1 MYKNGTTQPILL
13 DVANTLLPLC
23 TTLQPS
29 SSSNSNYNKTLGIAL
44 GIIFGVLILLGVW
57 RWFYLQNQKKKTIQ
71 NSVELKTSGNPMIHR
86 IGIDV

>member
-1 MYKNGTTQPILL
+1 MYKRGTTQPILL

-29 SSSNSNYNKTLGIAL
+29 SSIRNYNKTLGIAL

-57 RWFYLQNQKKKTIQ
+57 RWFYLQSQKKKTIQ

-86 IGIDV
+86 IGV